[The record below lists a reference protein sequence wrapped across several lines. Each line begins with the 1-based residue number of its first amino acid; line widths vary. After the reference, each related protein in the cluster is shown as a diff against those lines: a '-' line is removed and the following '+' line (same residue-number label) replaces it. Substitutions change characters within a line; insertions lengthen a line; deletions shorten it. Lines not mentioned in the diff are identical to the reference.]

1 MVVAV
6 CLDGG
11 VYGRAA
17 HPASAANAINERGSL
32 HMTRNHIESRT
43 RRPVGLLINQMD
55 SEHDAD
61 SGEMALKCGGR
72 PEGF

>member
-17 HPASAANAINERGSL
+17 HPASATNAMNERGSL
-32 HMTRNHIESRT
+32 HITRNHIES
-43 RRPVGLLINQMD
+43 LLINQMI
-55 SEHDAD
+55 
-61 SGEMALKCGGR
+61 LKTMQTPSWTGGV
-72 PEGF
+72 PSS